1 MGVITRTRT
10 KTKQDLTE
18 YCINLDTG
26 NVKLWNPEM
35 VGRAHIVKCTKNG
48 IPIPRAANY
57 QTGPARLNRVEEET
71 EEVEEAEGID
81 DMNEDETDDRI
92 ELSSDNNLI
101 NFIESESDKSDIS
114 EPSDVS
120 LTVDTLMD
128 MYTKSELIERAK
140 TDGVEFTNTE
150 KVRKNKEWFA
160 KEIIKKYEIK

>member
-71 EEVEEAEGID
+71 EEVEEEEIEEVDEADETEEVDFVD
-81 DMNEDETDDRI
+81 DVISEDES
-92 ELSSDNNLI
+92 ELD
-101 NFIESESDKSDIS
+101 
-114 EPSDVS
+114 EPISDVS

-128 MYTKSELIERAK
+128 MYTKSELIERAN
-140 TDGVEFTNTE
+140 TDGVEFTNTD